1 MKPDEVVSYL
11 NEYLDT
17 MTKIIM
23 KYGGEVDKYIGDA
36 IVAHSAFSIPNDSNL
51 PEHTKNAIRAAVTMN
66 QAMIPFNEARQSKG
80 LGIVRMGVGI
90 NTGDIILGNMGSTER
105 MDYTVIGDNM
115 NLTARLCDNAGK
127 DYKEENG
134 NVTHL
139 RNILIT
145 ENTYEVVRDM
155 AVVEDKVIHIKVKG
169 KEKPVKVYQ
178 VYDVKG

>member
-1 MKPDEVVSYL
+1 MRCVAYL

-23 KYGGEVDKYIGDA
+23 KFGGEVDKYIGDA
-36 IVAHSAFSIPNDSNL
+36 IVAHFGLFDPNDANL
-51 PEHTKNAIRAAVTMN
+51 PEHTRNAVRSAVAMN
-66 QAMIPFNEARQSKG
+66 QAMIPFNETRQSKG
-80 LGIVRMGVGI
+80 LGVVRMGVGI
-90 NTGDIILGNMGSTER
+90 NTGDVHSGNMGSTER

-145 ENTYEVVRDM
+145 EATYEIVRDIV
-155 AVVEDKVIHIKVKG
+155 VVEDKVIHIRVKG
-169 KEKPVKVYQ
+169 KEKPVRIYQ